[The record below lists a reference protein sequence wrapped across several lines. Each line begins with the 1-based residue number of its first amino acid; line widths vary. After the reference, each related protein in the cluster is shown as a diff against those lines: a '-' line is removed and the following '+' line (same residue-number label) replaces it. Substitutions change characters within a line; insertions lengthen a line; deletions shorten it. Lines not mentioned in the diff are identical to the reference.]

1 MDVRA
6 TWHCVC
12 VLTDDGCMQMHDGRG
27 GANVNMGVLFCA
39 CMGVRYYLNFKW
51 PIWVMEGWNQAV
63 VHALPAT
70 MKLAA
75 LCELIVRFL
84 SVI

>member
-1 MDVRA
+1 MLPCKEGFGTMPLSPGRRRDRIYIASYFLGVCIYGVDVRA

-39 CMGVRYYLNFKW
+39 CMGVR
-51 PIWVMEGWNQAV
+51 
-63 VHALPAT
+63 
-70 MKLAA
+70 
-75 LCELIVRFL
+75 
-84 SVI
+84 